1 MSKRKRNIGLEIRD
15 GLRELKRGDYGDDEK
30 IEKALTRAVRRA
42 AEQHFGKRPLVDV
55 TIHRV

>member
-1 MSKRKRNIGLEIRD
+1 MEQ
-15 GLRELKRGDYGDDEK
+15 LKRGDFGDDEK

-55 TIHRV
+55 TIHRI